1 MIQSALMDL
10 ERRIVHMKQIL
21 HYSPRILS
29 ILFCLFIMMFSF
41 DVFEGDNSIFEMLI
55 GFFMHNLPVFGMA
68 IITFF
73 AWNNDLIGGVG
84 FIGVSLFFFFLV
96 SSNMNNEGGIMNPA
110 VFIISL
116 PALLISALYFI
127 NFRYN
132 HKKE

>member
-1 MIQSALMDL
+1 MDL

-41 DVFEGDNSIFEMLI
+41 DVFDGNSTIPEMLI
-55 GFFMHNLPVFGMA
+55 GFIMHNLPVFGMA

-84 FIGVSLFFFFLV
+84 FIGISLFFFFLV
-96 SSNMNNEGGIMNPA
+96 SSNMNNEGGIINPA
-110 VFIISL
+110 VIIISL

>member
-1 MIQSALMDL
+1 MDL

-41 DVFEGDNSIFEMLI
+41 DVFDGNSTIPEMLI
-55 GFFMHNLPVFGMA
+55 GFIMHNLPVFGMA

-84 FIGVSLFFFFLV
+84 FIGISLFFFFLV

>member
-1 MIQSALMDL
+1 
-10 ERRIVHMKQIL
+10 MKQIL

-41 DVFEGDNSIFEMLI
+41 DVFDGNSTIPEMLI
-55 GFFMHNLPVFGMA
+55 GFIMHNLPVFGMA

-84 FIGVSLFFFFLV
+84 FIGISLFFFFLV
-96 SSNMNNEGGIMNPA
+96 SSNMNNEGGIINPA
-110 VFIISL
+110 VIIISL

>member
-1 MIQSALMDL
+1 MDL

-29 ILFCLFIMMFSF
+29 ILFCLFIMMFSL
-41 DVFEGDNSIFEMLI
+41 DVFDGNSTILEMFI
-55 GFFMHNLPVFGMA
+55 GFIMHNLPVFGMA

-73 AWNNDLIGGVG
+73 AWKNDLIGGIG
-84 FIGVSLFFFFLV
+84 FIGVSLFFFILV
-96 SSNMNNEGGIMNPA
+96 SSNMNNEGGIINPA

>member
-1 MIQSALMDL
+1 
-10 ERRIVHMKQIL
+10 MKQFL

-41 DVFEGDNSIFEMLI
+41 DVFEGNSSIIDMLI
-55 GFFMHNLPVFGMA
+55 GFVMHNLPVFGMA
-68 IITFF
+68 IITIF
-73 AWNNDLIGGVG
+73 AWNNDLIGGIG
-84 FIGVSLFFFFLV
+84 FIGVSLFFFILV
-96 SSNMNNEGGIMNPA
+96 SLNMNNEGGIMNPA

-116 PALLISALYFI
+116 PALLIAASYFV

>member
-1 MIQSALMDL
+1 MDL
-10 ERRIVHMKQIL
+10 EGRIIHMKQFL
-21 HYSPRILS
+21 HYCPRILS

-41 DVFEGDNSIFEMLI
+41 DVFEGNPSVLDMLI
-55 GFFMHNLPVFGMA
+55 GFIMHNLPVFGMA

-73 AWNNDLIGGVG
+73 AWKNDLIGGIG
-84 FIGVSLFFFFLV
+84 FIGISLFFFILV

-110 VFIISL
+110 VYIISL

>member
-1 MIQSALMDL
+1 
-10 ERRIVHMKQIL
+10 MKQFL
-21 HYSPRILS
+21 HYCPRILS

-41 DVFEGDNSIFEMLI
+41 DVFEGNSSVIDMLI
-55 GFFMHNLPVFGMA
+55 GFIMHNLPVFGMA

-73 AWNNDLIGGVG
+73 AWKNDLIGGIG
-84 FIGVSLFFFFLV
+84 FIGISLFFFILV
-96 SSNMNNEGGIMNPA
+96 SLNMNNEGGVMNPA
-110 VFIISL
+110 VYIISL

>member
-1 MIQSALMDL
+1 MDL
-10 ERRIVHMKQIL
+10 ERRMIHMKQFL
-21 HYSPRILS
+21 HYCPRILS

-41 DVFEGDNSIFEMLI
+41 DVFEGNSSIIDMLI
-55 GFFMHNLPVFGMA
+55 GFIMHNLPVFGMA

-73 AWNNDLIGGVG
+73 AWRNDLIGVIG
-84 FIGVSLFFFFLV
+84 FIGISLFFFILV
-96 SSNMNNEGGIMNPA
+96 SSNMNNEGGVMNPA
-110 VFIISL
+110 VYIISL

>member
-1 MIQSALMDL
+1 MDL

-41 DVFEGDNSIFEMLI
+41 DVFDGNSTIPEMLI
-55 GFFMHNLPVFGMA
+55 GFIMHNLPVFGMA

-84 FIGVSLFFFFLV
+84 FIGISLFFFFLV
-96 SSNMNNEGGIMNPA
+96 SSNMKNEGGIMNPA

-116 PALLISALYFI
+116 PALLISVLYFI
-127 NFRYN
+127 NFRVN
-132 HKKE
+132 HKK

>member
-1 MIQSALMDL
+1 MDL

-29 ILFCLFIMMFSF
+29 ILFCLFIMMFSL
-41 DVFEGDNSIFEMLI
+41 DVFDGNSTIPEMLI
-55 GFFMHNLPVFGMA
+55 GFIMHNLPVFGMA

>member
-1 MIQSALMDL
+1 MDL
-10 ERRIVHMKQIL
+10 ERRMIHMKQFL
-21 HYSPRILS
+21 HYCPRILS

-41 DVFEGDNSIFEMLI
+41 DVFEGNSSVIDMFI
-55 GFFMHNLPVFGMA
+55 GFIMHNLPVFGMA

-73 AWNNDLIGGVG
+73 AWKNDLIGGIG
-84 FIGVSLFFFFLV
+84 FIGISLFFFILV
-96 SSNMNNEGGIMNPA
+96 SSNMNNEGGVMNPA

-116 PALLISALYFI
+116 PALFISALYFI

>member
-10 ERRIVHMKQIL
+10 GRRMIHMKQFL
-21 HYSPRILS
+21 HYCPRILS

-41 DVFEGDNSIFEMLI
+41 DVFEGNSSIFEMLV
-55 GFFMHNLPVFGMA
+55 GFIMHNLPVFGMA

-73 AWNNDLIGGVG
+73 AWKNDLVGTIG
-84 FIGVSLFFFFLV
+84 FILIGLFFFFLV
-96 SSNMNNEGGIMNPA
+96 SSNMSNEGGIMNPA
-110 VFIISL
+110 VFIITL

>member
-1 MIQSALMDL
+1 MDL

-41 DVFEGDNSIFEMLI
+41 DVYDGNSTIPEMLI
-55 GFFMHNLPVFGMA
+55 GFIMHNLPVFGMA

-84 FIGVSLFFFFLV
+84 FIGISLFFFFLV
-96 SSNMNNEGGIMNPA
+96 SSNMNNEGGIINPA
-110 VFIISL
+110 VIIISL